1 MPTLHGV
8 NIIVPAL
15 AAAALALAC
24 VLSPL
29 AGAAPAGAP
38 PVGYGGNGVF
48 GMSTQP
54 SDVAGSLFNVALA
67 VA

>member
-1 MPTLHGV
+1 MPTLHVV

-15 AAAALALAC
+15 AAAALAVAC
-24 VLSPL
+24 VLPPSAGAAL
-29 AGAAPAGAP
+29 AGAAP
-38 PVGYGGNGVF
+38 VGYGSNAAV

-54 SDVAGSLFNVALA
+54 SDVAGSLPNVTLA

>member
-1 MPTLHGV
+1 MPTLHVV

-15 AAAALALAC
+15 AAA
-24 VLSPL
+24 
-29 AGAAPAGAP
+29 P
-38 PVGYGGNGVF
+38 PVGYCSNAAV

-54 SDVAGSLFNVALA
+54 SDVAGSLHDVTLA

>member
-1 MPTLHGV
+1 MT
-8 NIIVPAL
+8 IIVPAL
-15 AAAALALAC
+15 AAGALASAS
-24 VLSPL
+24 VVSP
-29 AGAAPAGAP
+29 AAAAMPAGAP
-38 PVGYGGNGVF
+38 PVSYGSNGVF